1 MNQSQVITTLSQR
14 FPQLVRQ
21 DAELA
26 VTEIFD
32 AVARALINGWL
43 WIICIELSATAYGTK
58 SEDGER
64 KWRSLKI
71 EVVLC

>member
-14 FPQLVRQ
+14 FSQLVRQ

-43 WIICIELSATAYGTK
+43 WIIALNYQPPRTVRNPKTGKESG
-58 SEDGER
+58 DP
-64 KWRSLKI
+64 
-71 EVVLC
+71 